1 MIPILLDD
9 TKNLTNLASDNSNG
23 LGKLSEV
30 IDATVVEAR
39 NGEYD
44 LTFRIPMNA
53 KHFSDIHNGGIV
65 RVKASEVSGKQMFR
79 IYKITKP
86 INGIVTVE
94 CHHITYDLNKVAVK
108 PFSATGAVNT
118 VNGMIQNTIGTYPFT
133 FTTNLTNATSKFTMT
148 EPMSF
153 RGALGG
159 YQGSILDVFGGEY
172 RFNNLRVELLSNR
185 GSDNGVTIRYGK
197 NLIDLNQ
204 EENIDNTYSAV
215 VGYATVDETTRVS
228 DLQTATPMTYPKVKI
243 VDFSSD
249 YETLPTKAQLN
260 TKVRQYIQN
269 NDIGKPHVNLEVSF
283 VALWQTEEYK
293 NIAPLERVSLCDTVT
308 VEFPRLGVSSKAKVV
323 RTEWDVINERYI
335 SIELGDSRT
344 NFAET
349 ISDNVKEEVE
359 KNTTSW
365 IDEAVSNATELI
377 TGGHGGYV
385 VIGRNANGEPEEI
398 LIMDQPTKESAVNVI
413 RMNKNGIGFSKTG
426 YAGPYT
432 SAWTIDGAF
441 VADFITAGT
450 LRSINIEGVNIK
462 GSNLRFGSDPY
473 VQVRTNDAQTGVLFE
488 GTGLID
494 FNTSNSFS
502 VRNYGTDNLL
512 DNSFRLTNT
521 TSQTSSTLMNYWNGI
536 VANMMYLN
544 ATSSYNTSDLYNYKV
559 GTSNVANRMS
569 LSSNTTD
576 KVNRIWMYN
585 NQYADTSKTANWLR
599 ATASETQN
607 FFGVTNYKLGST
619 NVANNIELNAVAEGS
634 TATIRNYD
642 ISATSTS
649 NLVQCSSNSSTNSL
663 FLYNYSKNGNTK
675 NAITLSTSNG
685 VVIDNY
691 YSNTTT
697 KANQIS
703 MQSSS
708 SLNELKLIN
717 YINNST
723 TVANSLTMNDNGLTI
738 SNQYGGE
745 FHAGQNEAW
754 LQYGARKLK
763 FDTTSSTVSAR
774 GVQLANDQGGSNY
787 ILLRDDGSMDIWAQG
802 GVMLHRVDRIEFTNG
817 TVLP

>member
-9 TKNLTNLASDNSNG
+9 TKNLTNLVSDNSNG

-30 IDATVVEAR
+30 IDATVIEAR

-65 RVKASEVSGKQMFR
+65 RVKASEISGNQMFR

-172 RFNNLRVELLSNR
+172 RFNNLAVELLSSR

-228 DLQTATPMTYPKVKI
+228 DLQTATQMTYPKVKI

-269 NDIGKPHVNLEVSF
+269 NDIGKPNVNLEVSF

-308 VEFPRLGVSSKAKVV
+308 VEFPRLGVSSKSKVV

-335 SIELGDSRT
+335 SIELGDSRS

-349 ISDNVKEEVE
+349 ISDNIQEEVE

-365 IDEAVSNATELI
+365 IDEAVNNATELI
-377 TGGHGGYV
+377 TGGLGGYV
-385 VIGRNANGEPEEI
+385 VISRNANGEPEEI

-413 RMNKNGIGFSKTG
+413 RMNKNGIGFSTTG
-426 YAGPYT
+426 YTGPFT

-441 VADFITAGT
+441 VADFITSGT
-450 LRSINIEGVNIK
+450 LRAINIEGVSIS

-473 VQVRTNDAQTGVLFE
+473 VQVQTNSYQKGVLFR
-488 GTGLID
+488 GTGTVNFD
-494 FNTSNSFS
+494 TNNSFS
-502 VRNYGTDNLL
+502 V
-512 DNSFRLTNT
+512 
-521 TSQTSSTLMNYWNGI
+521 
-536 VANMMYLN
+536 
-544 ATSSYNTSDLYNYKV
+544 
-559 GTSNVANRMS
+559 
-569 LSSNTTD
+569 
-576 KVNRIWMYN
+576 VNR
-585 NQYADTSKTANWLR
+585 
-599 ATASETQN
+599 ASN
-607 FFGVTNYKLGST
+607 
-619 NVANNIELNAVAEGS
+619 
-634 TATIRNYD
+634 
-642 ISATSTS
+642 S
-649 NLVQCSSNSSTNSL
+649 NLSNQFTIENDTTQSYIYLFNYYEGISTNSL
-663 FLYNYSKNGNTK
+663 SMIGRNTYNSTTLYNKYPGIGGDIANS
-675 NAITLSTSNG
+675 LLLTS
-685 VVIDNY
+685 D
-691 YSNTTT
+691 
-697 KANQIS
+697 
-703 MQSSS
+703 SSS
-708 SLNELKLIN
+708 S
-717 YINNST
+717 
-723 TVANSLTMNDNGLTI
+723 NSLGIYNNKFLDRSKTGNRLYMRSQSSDNAFFLWNYNYGETNNNLANTIRCYSQSNGNGIEIENFDSSGVKVNGLNLLANGMEILNYSSGSLKNTLVLTPSKTELGNYTSGTLHQRLTMDSNGTMLSNDNGGSCYIWLKNDGTI
-738 SNQYGGE
+738 DIYGSAVRIYNQ
-745 FHAGQNEAW
+745 Q
-754 LQYGARKLK
+754 
-763 FDTTSSTVSAR
+763 
-774 GVQLANDQGGSNY
+774 
-787 ILLRDDGSMDIWAQG
+787 
-802 GVMLHRVDRIEFTNG
+802 
-817 TVLP
+817 